1 MRLQIIVGARSWFE
15 VPDEK
20 IVRGLLFAVFID
32 VTPVIPPQRCW
43 SLLTRDVVTRPNPS
57 GAAD

>member
-20 IVRGLLFAVFID
+20 IVRGILSAVVID
-32 VTPVIPPQRCW
+32 VTPADPHC
-43 SLLTRDVVTRPNPS
+43 VVGNC
-57 GAAD
+57 